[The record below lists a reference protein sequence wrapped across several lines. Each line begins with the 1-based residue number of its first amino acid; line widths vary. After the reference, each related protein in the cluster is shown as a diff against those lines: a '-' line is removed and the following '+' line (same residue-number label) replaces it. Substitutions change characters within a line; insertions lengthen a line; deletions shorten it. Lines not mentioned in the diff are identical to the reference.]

1 MSYFGLVE
9 LGLVGVELGLVLD
22 GLVGVAGVLGV
33 TAGPFGVVVAPLE
46 VEPGVIVLPVELAP
60 VVPVVSVFEDCG
72 TPVELAGT
80 QFAVAVVEVLG
91 VELGDVEEVVELLGE
106 ALLVELD
113 DVLAVELGDALELL
127 GVVLL
132 VEVLGVEVVLIEPL
146 ALVAGTMP
154 AGQLLVEDA
163 LGVVDGV
170 DEVLAPV
177 CDEVEVEGDVVVLVV
192 VDVLCA
198 ATHVAHAVRINSI
211 VSFFM
216 FSILVISS
224 GSSCDAHFRGRV
236 HRPEPKKWAGVGR
249 PGWLELSDPTC
260 GPCDAST
267 RLRPSLLSPAVLAEE
282 AAKLFV
288 AACSRWCR

>member
-1 MSYFGLVE
+1 LVE
-9 LGLVGVELGLVLD
+9 AGLVGVELGLVLD

-33 TAGPFGVVVAPLE
+33 TAGPFGVVVVPLE

-60 VVPVVSVFEDCG
+60 VVPVASVFEDCG

-106 ALLVELD
+106 ALELD

-132 VEVLGVEVVLIEPL
+132 VEVLGVEVVVLIEPVAL
-146 ALVAGTMP
+146 ALVLGTMP
-154 AGQLLVEDA
+154 AGQLVVEDA

-177 CDEVEVEGDVVVLVV
+177 CDEVEVEGDVVVV

-198 ATHVAHAVRINSI
+198 ATHVAPAVRINSI

-282 AAKLFV
+282 AARLFV

>member
-33 TAGPFGVVVAPLE
+33 TAGPFGVVVVPLE

-60 VVPVVSVFEDCG
+60 VVPVASVFEDCG

-106 ALLVELD
+106 ALELD

-132 VEVLGVEVVLIEPL
+132 VEVLGVEVVVLIEPVAL
-146 ALVAGTMP
+146 ALVLGTMP

-177 CDEVEVEGDVVVLVV
+177 CDEVEVEGDVVVV

-198 ATHVAHAVRINSI
+198 ATHVAPAVRINSI

-267 RLRPSLLSPAVLAEE
+267 RLRPSRLNPAVLAEE
-282 AAKLFV
+282 AATLFV

>member
-22 GLVGVAGVLGV
+22 GLVGVAGALGV

-113 DVLAVELGDALELL
+113 DVLAVELGEALELL

-132 VEVLGVEVVLIEPL
+132 VEVLGVEVVVLIEPVAL
-146 ALVAGTMP
+146 ALVLGTMP

-177 CDEVEVEGDVVVLVV
+177 CDEVEVEGDVVVV

-198 ATHVAHAVRINSI
+198 ATHVAPAVRINSI

-267 RLRPSLLSPAVLAEE
+267 RL
-282 AAKLFV
+282 
-288 AACSRWCR
+288 

>member
-9 LGLVGVELGLVLD
+9 LGLD

-33 TAGPFGVVVAPLE
+33 TAGPFGVVVVPLE

-60 VVPVVSVFEDCG
+60 VVPVASVFEDCG

-106 ALLVELD
+106 ALELD
-113 DVLAVELGDALELL
+113 
-127 GVVLL
+127 
-132 VEVLGVEVVLIEPL
+132 EVLGVEVVVLIEPVAL
-146 ALVAGTMP
+146 ALVLGTMP

-177 CDEVEVEGDVVVLVV
+177 CDEVEVEGDVVVV

-198 ATHVAHAVRINSI
+198 ATHVAPAVRINSI

-224 GSSCDAHFRGRV
+224 GS
-236 HRPEPKKWAGVGR
+236 
-249 PGWLELSDPTC
+249 
-260 GPCDAST
+260 
-267 RLRPSLLSPAVLAEE
+267 
-282 AAKLFV
+282 
-288 AACSRWCR
+288 